1 MNIEKLKNIKN
12 KSSSL
17 SNSKGKK
24 IKSKDKKRDKN
35 LSHKSKEDIRI
46 NIKKQNKNIN
56 ININT
61 KKILKPCLKI
71 SKIKINE
78 KKNKINKI
86 FEDNLTLN
94 KIAFIQEKNNLYF
107 NNSLIEA
114 QTTYEIEMDNLY
126 KEKMEKINY
135 INEKY
140 DDEIFELKSEVEEDK
155 GDSNK
160 NKENINDNYI
170 NINNNNNED
179 SVKIVYN
186 KFIEDKNNE
195 IEKLNKEYEYKSNI
209 IYKKY
214 MSNFDFDDLEE
225 ENMIYRNQI
234 YENIRI
240 KISDAINS
248 INNKNVHFK
257 LETENNNNSKN
268 TTSTEITA

>member
-1 MNIEKLKNIKN
+1 MNIEKLKHIKN

-17 SNSKGKK
+17 SNSKGTK
-24 IKSKDKKRDKN
+24 IKSKDKKKDKN

-61 KKILKPCLKI
+61 KKILKPCLKS

-94 KIAFIQEKNNLYF
+94 KIAFIQEKNNLFF

-155 GDSNK
+155 NNSNK

-170 NINNNNNED
+170 NNNED

-186 KFIEDKNNE
+186 RLIEDKNNE